1 MAGIYI
7 HIPFCR
13 QKCSY
18 CDFVSFPD
26 KIGYAEAYMACV
38 YKELKMRGEEL
49 KGRVFDTVYFGGGTP
64 SYIPPKLILG
74 AMNRIREC
82 FTLSENPEITL
93 ELNPGTI
100 GEEKVKIYEKAG
112 INRFS
117 IGLQTAIDEQLE
129 DLGRIHTARDYVYAT
144 KLLKGKNF
152 STDIMLGVRKTVEL
166 ASACGS
172 SHISMYALTVE
183 DGTPIYTD
191 YLNGELPDSD
201 EVADLYDYGRALLA
215 EKGYKRYEI
224 SNFCKE
230 GFESRH
236 NMNYWQ
242 RGEYIGIG
250 LAASSFMNGKRFTNT
265 FNLDDYMKCVI
276 SGFFPAVDCEEVS
289 ETDAK
294 FEKVMLA
301 LRTSKGLSLSDYK
314 KEFSSDLEEDFP
326 SALAKT
332 RKYLDEDGDIIRI
345 KDEYLYVQNQILMPF
360 MEEPRARDCFVK
372 RMENRCSK
380 AKVDFLARSVQK
392 M

>member
-152 STDIMLGVRKTVEL
+152 STDIMLGLKNQTKEDVRKTVEL

-201 EVADLYDYGRALLA
+201 EVAELYDYGRTLLA
-215 EKGYKRYEI
+215 ERGYKRYEI

-242 RGEYIGIG
+242 RGEYVGIG

-332 RKYLDEDGDIIRI
+332 RKYLDEEGDIIRI

-360 MEEPRARDCFVK
+360 MEEPRARD
-372 RMENRCSK
+372 
-380 AKVDFLARSVQK
+380 
-392 M
+392 

>member
-38 YKELKMRGEEL
+38 YKELKMRGAEL
-49 KGRVFDTVYFGGGTP
+49 KDRVFDTVYFGGGTP

-82 FTLSENPEITL
+82 FRLTENPEITL

-129 DLGRIHTARDYVYAT
+129 DLGRIHNVRDYVYAT

-152 STDIMLGVRKTVEL
+152 STDVMLGLKNQKKEDVKKTIEL
-166 ASACGS
+166 AAACGS

-201 EVADLYDYGRALLA
+201 EVAELYDYGRNLLA
-215 EKGYKRYEI
+215 SLGFNRYEI
-224 SNFCKE
+224 SNFSKK

-236 NMNYWQ
+236 NLNYWR
-242 RGEYIGIG
+242 RGEYIGVG
-250 LAASSFMNGKRFTNT
+250 LAASSFLAGRRFTNT

-276 SGFFPAVDCEEVS
+276 SGFFPAVDAEEVS
-289 ETDAK
+289 EADAK

-301 LRTSKGLSLSDYK
+301 LRTAEGLSLQEYER
-314 KEFSSDLEEDFP
+314 EFSSTIEEDFP
-326 SALAKT
+326 AALSKM
-332 RKYLDEDGDIIRI
+332 RKYLERTDGNLRI

-360 MEEPRARDCFVK
+360 MEEPGK
-372 RMENRCSK
+372 RG
-380 AKVDFLARSVQK
+380 
-392 M
+392 

>member
-152 STDIMLGVRKTVEL
+152 STDIMLGLKNQTKEDVRKTVEL

-332 RKYLDEDGDIIRI
+332 RKYLDEEGDIIRI

-360 MEEPRARDCFVK
+360 MEEPGARD
-372 RMENRCSK
+372 
-380 AKVDFLARSVQK
+380 
-392 M
+392 

>member
-152 STDIMLGVRKTVEL
+152 STDIMLGLKNQTKEDVRKTVEL

-201 EVADLYDYGRALLA
+201 GVAELYDYGRALLA
-215 EKGYKRYEI
+215 ERGYKRYEI

-242 RGEYIGIG
+242 RGEYIGVG

-332 RKYLDEDGDIIRI
+332 RKYLDEEGDIIRI

-360 MEEPRARDCFVK
+360 MEEPRARD
-372 RMENRCSK
+372 
-380 AKVDFLARSVQK
+380 
-392 M
+392 

>member
-152 STDIMLGVRKTVEL
+152 STDIMLGLKNQTKEDVRKTVEL
-166 ASACGS
+166 ANACGS

-360 MEEPRARDCFVK
+360 MEEPRARD
-372 RMENRCSK
+372 
-380 AKVDFLARSVQK
+380 
-392 M
+392 

>member
-64 SYIPPKLILG
+64 SYIPPKLIFG

-82 FTLSENPEITL
+82 FTLSGNPEITL

-152 STDIMLGVRKTVEL
+152 STDIMLGLKNQTKEDVRKTVEL

-201 EVADLYDYGRALLA
+201 EVAELYDYGRALLA

-242 RGEYIGIG
+242 RGEYIGVG

-332 RKYLDEDGDIIRI
+332 RKYLDEEGDIIRI

-360 MEEPRARDCFVK
+360 MEEPRARD
-372 RMENRCSK
+372 
-380 AKVDFLARSVQK
+380 
-392 M
+392 